1 MSKSSTPTWLPSPL
15 ALLLR
20 RMTFQSQL
28 SITVTIGILLLALL
42 SSLASAWQGSRQI
55 RDSLQQQ
62 SLQVATSLAQQS
74 TLALLYASPDN
85 AAEAVKAALAYPDVQ
100 RVDILRADGQLLISR
115 GSGALTPGKPVPNVP
130 TSHTAYMEQ
139 ETEKA
144 WHFVA
149 PVWRRT
155 EASPF
160 DMASPTEEYLGH
172 VRVVQS
178 KSTLTRLMANIFMVN
193 LATSFLLALVILLT
207 IRWLTERLTRPLK
220 SLSWAMSKAERG
232 EANVQADVEGPRDIE
247 VMAKAFNQMIAVLQD
262 REDELVRHRENLEE
276 LVRQRTTQLVQAKE
290 KAEVA
295 SQAKSAFLARMSHE
309 LRTPLNAIMGYAQIL
324 QMSKG
329 LSELQAHGIRTI
341 RNSGEHLLMLIV
353 DILDLSRIES
363 GKTELNA
370 CVADVHGL
378 LDAIEDIISI
388 KAKDKGLSFEI
399 NCPIDLPHALMADEQ
414 RLKQVLLNLLSN
426 AVKFTRQGG
435 VKLTISMAPVALP
448 SDPRL
453 VRFDVIDTGPG
464 IAPTDQ
470 ERIFEPFEQA
480 GDINSR
486 SVGTGLGLAI
496 SRQLIRLMGGDI
508 HIDSLPGRGSHF
520 WFELVLP
527 VATAEQLAARPANG
541 EALRITAYQGP
552 RKRILVVDDVEPN
565 RMVLEGVL
573 APLGFEVFEAD
584 DGARALEGVTAHQPD
599 LIVMDLAMPGMD
611 GLEATRRIR
620 QGPQGTHTPI
630 VALSAHASDADRD
643 AAMTAGANAYMIK
656 PFDRQVLLD
665 TLAQLLDL
673 QWVFEPQ
680 AQN

>member
-1 MSKSSTPTWLPSPL
+1 MSTRSTPSWFPRPL

-74 TLALLYASPDN
+74 TLALLYGSPDN
-85 AAEAVKAALAYPDVQ
+85 AAEAIKAALAYPDVQ

-115 GSGALTPGKPVPNVP
+115 GESALTADQDLPKVMTPH
-130 TSHTAYMEQ
+130 SAYMVM

-144 WHFVA
+144 WHFIA

-160 DMASPTEEYLGH
+160 DMASSTDEYLGH

-178 KSTLTRLMANIFMVN
+178 KRTLTRLMANIFVVN
-193 LATSFLLALVILLT
+193 LATSFLLALAILLT

-232 EANVQADVEGPRDIE
+232 VANVQADVEGPRDIE
-247 VMAKAFNQMIAVLQD
+247 VMAKAFNQMIGVLQD
-262 REDELVRHRENLEE
+262 REDELLRHRENLEE
-276 LVRQRTTQLVQAKE
+276 LVRQRTGQLVQAKE

-324 QMSKG
+324 QASKG
-329 LSELQAHGIRTI
+329 LSELQGHGIRTI

-363 GKTELNA
+363 GKIELNA
-370 CVADVHGL
+370 TVSDVHGL
-378 LDAIEDIISI
+378 LDSIEDIIHI

-399 NCPIDLPHALMADEQ
+399 ACPLDLPHALIADEQ

-435 VKLTISMAPVALP
+435 VKLAITAAPPSLP
-448 SDPRL
+448 TDARV
-453 VRFDVIDTGPG
+453 VRFDVVDTGPG
-464 IAPTDQ
+464 IAQADQ

-480 GDINSR
+480 GDLGIR
-486 SVGTGLGLAI
+486 SAGTGLGLAI
-496 SRQLIRLMGGDI
+496 SRQLIRLMGGEI
-508 HIDSLPGRGSHF
+508 HVDSQLGVGSHF

-527 VATAEQLAARPANG
+527 LATAEQLAAKPADAS
-541 EALRITAYQGP
+541 ALRITAYQGP

-573 APLGFEVFEAD
+573 TPLGFDVFEAD
-584 DGARALEGVTAHQPD
+584 DGAQAVLAVDQHRPD

-611 GLEATRRIR
+611 GLEATRLIR
-620 QGPQGTHTPI
+620 QGQTGTSTPI

-643 AAMTAGANAYMIK
+643 AALAAGANAYMIK
-656 PFDRQVLLD
+656 PFDRQVLLT
-665 TLAQLLDL
+665 TLAQLLNL